1 MSQQRPSTPYSAS
14 DAIAMLLADHQKVK
28 QLFREFDQLRAQ
40 RDEAD
45 LKAELVEQLC
55 EQITVHSK
63 LEEEIFY
70 PALRAAIGDDELMDE
85 DEAAHASVSDLIHKI
100 EALEPDDEQ
109 VDATVTV
116 LREQLEQ
123 HLSDEESNLF
133 PKARQAGL
141 DLDTLHGEM
150 ADLKQELEGDSGPR
164 PAPGSGGRRS
174 DRSGQ
179 AGGDKPSRS

>member
-40 RDEAD
+40 HDEAD

-55 EQITVHSK
+55 GQITVHTK

-70 PALRAAIGDDELMDE
+70 PAVRAAIGDDELMDE
-85 DEAAHASVSDLIHKI
+85 AEAAHASVSDLIHQI

-123 HLSDEESNLF
+123 HISDEENNMF

-141 DLDTLHGEM
+141 DLDTLRDEM
-150 ADLKQELEGDSGPR
+150 ADLKQELEGDGGAPR
-164 PAPGSGGRRS
+164 TPAPGGGARGAR
-174 DRSGQ
+174 
-179 AGGDKPSRS
+179 GGGEKPSRS

>member
-1 MSQQRPSTPYSAS
+1 MSQQRPPTPYSAS

-28 QLFREFDQLRAQ
+28 QLFREFDQIRAQ

-70 PALRAAIGDDELMDE
+70 PALRAAINDDELMDE
-85 DEAAHASVSDLIHKI
+85 AEAAHASVSDLIHQI

-123 HLSDEESNLF
+123 HISDEESNLF

-150 ADLKQELEGDSGPR
+150 TDLKQELEGDSGPR
-164 PAPGSGGRRS
+164 PAPGGGGRRS
-174 DRSGQ
+174 GQ
-179 AGGDKPSRS
+179 ADGDKPSHS

>member
-1 MSQQRPSTPYSAS
+1 MNQQRPSTPYSAT

-28 QLFREFDQLRAQ
+28 QLFREFDQVCAQ
-40 RDEAD
+40 HDETD

-70 PALRAAIGDDELMDE
+70 PALRAAINDDELMDE
-85 DEAAHASVSDLIHKI
+85 AEAAHATVGDLIHQI

-116 LREQLEQ
+116 LREHLEQ
-123 HLSDEESNLF
+123 HISDEENNLF

-141 DLDTLHGEM
+141 DLDTLYGEM
-150 ADLKQELEGDSGPR
+150 ADLKQELEGGSAPR
-164 PAPGSGGRRS
+164 PAPGSGGRRP
-174 DRSGQ
+174 GQ